1 MYRQWVLTA
10 PDGCIWE
17 VYWFRDAAGFAAD
30 AWDPDEWNDVPHDP
44 DNPRTCSCPHPG
56 GIYDTLDTLEAAM
69 GGAIAADVREELQEE
84 AERNPISAEDM
95 AEWGHGVAFEIHRTD
110 GDGRIWGSFAP
121 SWSADPASELWEH
134 DLLPLAD

>member
-17 VYWFRDAAGFAAD
+17 VYWFGDASGFAAE
-30 AWDPDEWNDVPHDP
+30 AWDPDEWHDVPHDP
-44 DNPRTCSCPHPG
+44 DRPRTCSCPHPG
-56 GIYDTLDTLEAAM
+56 GIYDTLDTLEVAM
-69 GGAIAADVREELQEE
+69 GGPIAAEVREQLEEE

-110 GDGRIWGSFAP
+110 ADGRIWGSFAP
-121 SWSADPASELWEH
+121 SWSVDPASEFWEH
-134 DLLPLAD
+134 DLPLVD